1 MPSLRQQSNKV
12 IAAASL
18 AGRTNDT
25 KALAITVLGAA
36 FVLVSASQVHVWRA
50 LRLIAT
56 GLLLTVFA
64 FATWAAPGDYLSVP
78 ALKKR
83 VTDLTGTLS
92 PADEARIEARLKE
105 FETKKGAQIAVL
117 IVDTTQPE
125 PVFDYAT
132 RVFTEW
138 KLGRK
143 GVDDGVLFLVAKSD
157 RKMQMLTGPGISGS
171 LTDAMSKRIIAEI
184 VAPKFRS
191 GDFAGGVDDGVAK
204 MISVID
210 GEPLPPPAQKRVSTK
225 SSGGYE
231 NFFVLAIFAAMFVGP
246 MLRSI
251 LGRFMGATATGGIT
265 GAAAWFIAGGLAI
278 PIASGV
284 IVFLAVLLMG
294 SMGASALGRG
304 GRGGWIGGG
313 GFGGGG
319 FGGGG
324 SSGGGGFS
332 GGGGGFDGGGSSGSW

>member
-1 MPSLRQQSNKV
+1 MMGATLVPLADIQR
-12 IAAASL
+12 AAK
-18 AGRTNDT
+18 TI
-25 KALAITVLGAA
+25 ALAM
-36 FVLVSASQVHVWRA
+36 
-50 LRLIAT
+50 
-56 GLLLTVFA
+56 LLAVFSCV
-64 FATWAAPGDYLSVP
+64 TWAAPGDYVSVP

-83 VTDLTGTLS
+83 VTDMTATLS
-92 PADEARIEARLKE
+92 PTDEARIESRLKE

-117 IVDTTQPE
+117 IVDSTQPE
-125 PVFDYAT
+125 TVFDYAT

-138 KLGRK
+138 KVGRK

-191 GDFAGGVDDGVAK
+191 GDFAGGIDDGVAK
-204 MISVID
+204 MIGVID
-210 GEPLPPPAQKRVSTK
+210 GEILPPPPEKRVATK

-246 MLRSI
+246 MLRSV

-265 GAAAWFIAGGLAI
+265 GAAAWFIAGGLAL
-278 PIASGV
+278 PIVAGV

-294 SMGASALGRG
+294 SMGSMLGRG
-304 GRGGWIGGG
+304 GRSGGGWIS
-313 GFGGGG
+313 GGG

-332 GGGGGFDGGGSSGSW
+332 GGGGGFDGGGASGDW

>member
-1 MPSLRQQSNKV
+1 MMGATLMPLADIQRVVKV
-12 IAAASL
+12 L
-18 AGRTNDT
+18 A
-25 KALAITVLGAA
+25 L
-36 FVLVSASQVHVWRA
+36 
-50 LRLIAT
+50 
-56 GLLLTVFA
+56 GLLLAIFSCV
-64 FATWAAPGDYLSVP
+64 TWAAPGDYLSVP

-83 VTDLTGTLS
+83 VTDLTATLS

-117 IVDTTQPE
+117 IVDSTQPE
-125 PVFDYAT
+125 TAFDYAT
-132 RVFTEW
+132 RVFSEW

-157 RKMQMLTGPGISGS
+157 RKMQTLTGPGISGL
-171 LTDAMSKRIIAEI
+171 LTDAMSKRIIAEV

-191 GDFAGGVDDGVAK
+191 GDFAGGIEDGVAK
-204 MISVID
+204 MIGVID
-210 GEPLPPPAQKRVSTK
+210 GEILPPPPEKRVATQ

-265 GAAAWFIAGGLAI
+265 GAAAWFIAGGLAL
-278 PIASGV
+278 PIVAGV

-294 SMGASALGRG
+294 SMGSMLGRGGSG
-304 GRGGWIGGG
+304 GRGGWIS
-313 GFGGGG
+313 GGG

-324 SSGGGGFS
+324 SSGGGGGFS
-332 GGGGGFDGGGSSGSW
+332 GGGGGFDGGGASGDW

>member
-1 MPSLRQQSNKV
+1 MMC
-12 IAAASL
+12 AASIPLDVRRVVAVL
-18 AGRTNDT
+18 A
-25 KALAITVLGAA
+25 L
-36 FVLVSASQVHVWRA
+36 
-50 LRLIAT
+50 
-56 GLLLTVFA
+56 GLLSAVFSCV
-64 FATWAAPGDYLSVP
+64 TWAAPGDYQSVP

-83 VTDLTGTLS
+83 VTDMTATLS
-92 PADEARIEARLKE
+92 PTDEARIESRLKE

-117 IVDTTQPE
+117 IVDSTQPE
-125 PVFDYAT
+125 TVFDYAT

-191 GDFAGGVDDGVAK
+191 GDFAGGIDDGVAK
-204 MISVID
+204 MIGVID
-210 GEPLPPPAQKRVSTK
+210 GEILPPPPEKRVATK

-231 NFFVLAIFAAMFVGP
+231 NFFVGP
-246 MLRSI
+246 MLRSV

-265 GAAAWFIAGGLAI
+265 GAAAWFIAGGLAL
-278 PIASGV
+278 PIVAGV

-294 SMGASALGRG
+294 SMGSMLGRG
-304 GRGGWIGGG
+304 GRSGGGWIS
-313 GFGGGG
+313 GGG

-332 GGGGGFDGGGSSGSW
+332 GGGGGFDGGGASGDW

>member
-1 MPSLRQQSNKV
+1 MPNLRLQSSRV

-18 AGRTNDT
+18 AGRTHDT
-25 KALAITVLGAA
+25 KALAVTVLGAA
-36 FVLVSASQVHVWRA
+36 FALVSASRVHVWRA

-56 GLLLTVFA
+56 GSLLAVFA

-83 VTDLTGTLS
+83 VTDLTATLS

-105 FETKKGAQIAVL
+105 FETKKGAQLAVL
-117 IVDTTQPE
+117 IVDSTQPE
-125 PVFDYAT
+125 PAFDYAT

-184 VAPKFRS
+184 VAPKFRA

-204 MISVID
+204 MIAVID
-210 GEPLPPPAQKRVSTK
+210 GELLPLPAQKRVSTK

-231 NFFVLAIFAAMFVGP
+231 SFIVLAIFAAMFVGP
-246 MLRSI
+246 MLRAV
-251 LGRFMGATATGGIT
+251 LGRFLGATATGGVT
-265 GAAAWFIAGGLAI
+265 GAAAWFIAGGLAL
-278 PIASGV
+278 PIVAGV
-284 IVFLAVLLMG
+284 IVFGAVLLMG
-294 SMGASALGRG
+294 SIGGRG
-304 GRGGWIGGG
+304 GLGGGWIGGG

-319 FGGGG
+319 GGGLG
-324 SSGGGGFS
+324 GGGGFS
-332 GGGGGFDGGGSSGSW
+332 GGGGGFDGGGASGDW

>member
-1 MPSLRQQSNKV
+1 MAL
-12 IAAASL
+12 AGAASTPFANTWRVVKVVAL
-18 AGRTNDT
+18 GML
-25 KALAITVLGAA
+25 LAIFSCVA
-36 FVLVSASQVHVWRA
+36 
-50 LRLIAT
+50 
-56 GLLLTVFA
+56 
-64 FATWAAPGDYLSVP
+64 WAAPGDYQSVP

-83 VTDLTGTLS
+83 VTDLTATLS
-92 PADEARIEARLKE
+92 PADEARIESRLKE

-117 IVDTTQPE
+117 IVDSTQPE
-125 PVFDYAT
+125 GVFDYAT

-157 RKMQMLTGPGISGS
+157 RKMQVLTGPGISGS

-191 GDFAGGVDDGVAK
+191 GDFAGGIDDGVAK
-204 MISVID
+204 MIGVID
-210 GEPLPPPAQKRVSTK
+210 GEILPPPPEKRVATK

-265 GAAAWFIAGGLAI
+265 GAAAWFIAGGLAL
-278 PIASGV
+278 PIVSGV

-294 SMGASALGRG
+294 SMGSMLGRGGSG
-304 GRGGWIGGG
+304 GRGGWIS
-313 GFGGGG
+313 GGG

-332 GGGGGFDGGGSSGSW
+332 GGGGGFDGGGASGDW

>member
-1 MPSLRQQSNKV
+1 MMC
-12 IAAASL
+12 AASTPLDVRRVL
-18 AGRTNDT
+18 AVL
-25 KALAITVLGAA
+25 AL
-36 FVLVSASQVHVWRA
+36 
-50 LRLIAT
+50 
-56 GLLLTVFA
+56 GLLSAVFSCV
-64 FATWAAPGDYLSVP
+64 TWAAPGDYLSVP

-83 VTDLTGTLS
+83 VTDLTATLS

-117 IVDTTQPE
+117 IVDSTQPE

-171 LTDAMSKRIIAEI
+171 LTDAMSKRIIAEV

-191 GDFAGGVDDGVAK
+191 GDFAGGIDDGVAK
-204 MISVID
+204 MIGVID
-210 GEPLPPPAQKRVSTK
+210 GEILPPPPEKRVATK

-246 MLRSI
+246 MLRAV
-251 LGRFMGATATGGIT
+251 LGRFMGATATGGVT
-265 GAAAWFIAGGLAI
+265 GAAAWFIAGGLAL
-278 PIASGV
+278 PIISGV
-284 IVFLAVLLMG
+284 LVFLAVLLMG
-294 SMGASALGRG
+294 SMGSSVLGGRG
-304 GRGGWIGGG
+304 GRGGGGG
-313 GFGGGG
+313 WIGGGG

-332 GGGGGFDGGGSSGSW
+332 GGGGGFDGGGASGDW

>member
-1 MPSLRQQSNKV
+1 VPSLRRQSNKV

-18 AGRTNDT
+18 TGRTHDT
-25 KALAITVLGAA
+25 KALAVAEVG
-36 FVLVSASQVHVWRA
+36 VVSTSHHTWRA
-50 LRLIAT
+50 LRMIAT
-56 GLLLTVFA
+56 GLLLAVLSFA
-64 FATWAAPGDYLSVP
+64 IWAAPADYQSVP

-83 VTDLTGTLS
+83 VTDLTATLS

-105 FETKKGAQIAVL
+105 FEAKKGAQIAVL
-117 IVDTTQPE
+117 IVDSTQPE
-125 PVFDYAT
+125 TVFDYAT

-191 GDFAGGVDDGVAK
+191 GDFAGGIDDGVAK
-204 MISVID
+204 MIGVID
-210 GEPLPPPAQKRVSTK
+210 GEILPPPPEKRVATK

-246 MLRSI
+246 MLRSV

-265 GAAAWFIAGGLAI
+265 GAAAWFIAGGLAL
-278 PIASGV
+278 PIVAGV

-304 GRGGWIGGG
+304 GRGGWISGGG
-313 GFGGGG
+313 LGGGG

>member
-1 MPSLRQQSNKV
+1 MMGV
-12 IAAASL
+12 ISTLPTPL
-18 AGRTNDT
+18 ADIQRV
-25 KALAITVLGAA
+25 VL
-36 FVLVSASQVHVWRA
+36 
-50 LRLIAT
+50 
-56 GLLLTVFA
+56 GLLLAIFSCV
-64 FATWAAPGDYLSVP
+64 TWAAPGDYLSVP

-83 VTDLTGTLS
+83 VTDLTATLS

-117 IVDTTQPE
+117 IVDSTQPE
-125 PVFDYAT
+125 GVFDYAT

-157 RKMQMLTGPGISGS
+157 RKMQVLTGPGISGS

-191 GDFAGGVDDGVAK
+191 GDFSGGIDDGVAK
-204 MISVID
+204 MIGVID
-210 GEPLPPPAQKRVSTK
+210 GEILPPPPEKRVATK
-225 SSGGYE
+225 PSGGYE

-294 SMGASALGRG
+294 SMGASTLGRG
-304 GRGGWIGGG
+304 GRGGWIS
-313 GFGGGG
+313 GGGG

>member
-1 MPSLRQQSNKV
+1 V

-18 AGRTNDT
+18 AGRTHDT
-25 KALAITVLGAA
+25 KALAITVVGAV
-36 FVLVSASQVHVWRA
+36 FVLLFTLHRTRRA
-50 LRLIAT
+50 LRVIAT
-56 GLLLTVFA
+56 GLLLAVSSFA
-64 FATWAAPGDYLSVP
+64 IWAAPGDYQNVP

-83 VTDLTGTLS
+83 VTDLTATLS
-92 PADEARIEARLKE
+92 LADEARIEARLNS

-117 IVDTTQPE
+117 IVDSTQPE
-125 PVFDYAT
+125 TAFDYAT

-191 GDFAGGVDDGVAK
+191 GDFAGGIDDGVAK
-204 MISVID
+204 MIGVID
-210 GEPLPPPAQKRVSTK
+210 GEILPPPPEKRVATK

-231 NFFVLAIFAAMFVGP
+231 NFFILAIFAAMFVGP
-246 MLRSI
+246 MLRAV
-251 LGRFMGATATGGIT
+251 LGRFLGATATGGVT
-265 GAAAWFIAGGLAI
+265 GAAAWFIAGGLAL
-278 PIASGV
+278 PIISGV
-284 IVFLAVLLMG
+284 LVFLAVLLMG
-294 SMGASALGRG
+294 SMGSSVLGGRG
-304 GRGGWIGGG
+304 GRGGGGWI
-313 GFGGGG
+313 GGGG

-332 GGGGGFDGGGSSGSW
+332 GGGGSFDGGGASGDW

>member
-1 MPSLRQQSNKV
+1 VPNLRLQSSRV
-12 IAAASL
+12 LAAASSRDR
-18 AGRTNDT
+18 ARM
-25 KALAITVLGAA
+25 LGATFMPLA
-36 FVLVSASQVHVWRA
+36 NLQRVAKVLA
-50 LRLIAT
+50 L
-56 GLLLTVFA
+56 GLLLAIFSCV
-64 FATWAAPGDYLSVP
+64 TWAAPGDYLSVP

-83 VTDLTGTLS
+83 VTDLTATLS

-117 IVDTTQPE
+117 IVDSTQPE
-125 PVFDYAT
+125 PAFDYAT

-171 LTDAMSKRIIAEI
+171 LTDAMSKRIIAEV

-191 GDFAGGVDDGVAK
+191 GDFAGGIDDGVAK
-204 MISVID
+204 MIGVID
-210 GEPLPPPAQKRVSTK
+210 GEILPPPPEKRVATK

-246 MLRSI
+246 MLRAV
-251 LGRFMGATATGGIT
+251 LGRFMGATATGGVT
-265 GAAAWFIAGGLAI
+265 GAAAWFIAGGLAL
-278 PIASGV
+278 PIISGV
-284 IVFLAVLLMG
+284 LVFLAVLLMG
-294 SMGASALGRG
+294 SMGSSVLGGRG
-304 GRGGWIGGG
+304 GRGGGGG
-313 GFGGGG
+313 WIGGGG

-332 GGGGGFDGGGSSGSW
+332 GGGGGFDGGGASGDW